1 MKKIQLRAKA
11 TKILLGTGYISLIFE
26 WLWVVVV
33 GVPPLIKTG
42 AFDILM
48 NPTDTST
55 TISTETVAISPLT
68 TIAVGAIT
76 MILLAF
82 TVVVLIR
89 IPKAIVETGERI
101 VHQAAEVI
109 VPVVTHHKPLPA
121 KKRRMLSRRVMCSI
135 QISASVLPALISLIL
150 PANEELSRPIIITVT
165 LWLAALCLLSFLAA
179 WATAPAVVTSR
190 TQSRAS
196 RG

>member
-1 MKKIQLRAKA
+1 MDKIQLRTKA
-11 TKILLGTGYISLIFE
+11 TKILLGIGYISLIFE

-48 NPTDTST
+48 APADTST
-55 TISTETVAISPLT
+55 TIPTEAVAISPFT

-76 MILLAF
+76 LILLAF

-101 VHQAAEVI
+101 VHQAAEV
-109 VPVVTHHKPLPA
+109 VLPVVTHHKPLPA
-121 KKRRMLSRRVMCSI
+121 KKRRVLSMRVMRSI
-135 QISASVLPALISLIL
+135 QISAVALPALISLIL
-150 PANEELSRPIIITVT
+150 PANEELSRPIIITIT
-165 LWLAALCLLSFLAA
+165 LWLAALCLLSFFAA
-179 WATAPAVVTSR
+179 WATAPASVTSR
-190 TQSRAS
+190 TRSRVS
-196 RG
+196 RE